1 MKTQTIFFDLDGTL
15 YPDVNGGVWEALRAR
30 IELYMHERIGI
41 PKSKVQER
49 RDSYLR
55 RYGTTLRGLSVDYQ
69 IDPDD
74 YLVYVHDVPIEDLIR
89 PNGKLGDLLSKLRQR
104 KWVFTNSSLEHT
116 RRVLAALG
124 IAAHFDGILDI
135 KAMGYRNKPEPS
147 SYALALERAGQ
158 QDALASLFVDDQ
170 TNNLDPAKK
179 LGASTVLVGSRE
191 PHPAADRSIAMVE
204 ELLVAMPGLI
214 E

>member
-15 YPDVNGGVWEALRAR
+15 YPDVSGGVWESIRGRIEGYMLERVGIPEAKVQALR
-30 IELYMHERIGI
+30 
-41 PKSKVQER
+41 Q
-49 RDSYLR
+49 SYLEQ
-55 RYGTTLRGLSVDYQ
+55 YGSTLRGLSVDYH

-74 YLVYVHDVPIEDLIR
+74 YLVYVHDLPIEEMIR
-89 PNGKLGDLLSKLRQR
+89 PNGKLSDLLSKLRQR

-124 IAAHFDGILDI
+124 IAAHFNGIMDI
-135 KAMGYRNKPEPS
+135 KAMGYRSKPEPG
-147 SYALALERAGQ
+147 SYTLALERAGEKN
-158 QDALASLFVDDQ
+158 ALASLFVDDLG
-170 TNNLDPAKK
+170 NNLDPAKR

-191 PHPAADRSIAMVE
+191 PHPAADHSIATVE
-204 ELLVAMPGLI
+204 ELLAAVPGLI

>member
-1 MKTQTIFFDLDGTL
+1 MLERVGIPEVK
-15 YPDVNGGVWEALRAR
+15 VKALR
-30 IELYMHERIGI
+30 
-41 PKSKVQER
+41 QT
-49 RDSYLR
+49 YLEQ
-55 RYGTTLRGLSVDYQ
+55 YGSTLRGLSTDYQ

-74 YLVYVHDVPIEDLIR
+74 YLVYVHDLPIEEMIR

-124 IAAHFDGILDI
+124 IAAHFDGIVDI
-135 KAMGYRNKPEPS
+135 KAMGYRSKPEPG
-147 SYALALERAGQ
+147 SYTLALERAGQ
-158 QDALASLFVDDQ
+158 QHALASLFVDDQ
-170 TNNLDPAKK
+170 SNNLDPAKK

-191 PHPAADRSIAMVE
+191 PHPVADHSIATVE

>member
-1 MKTQTIFFDLDGTL
+1 VKTQTIFFDLDGTL
-15 YPDVNGGVWEALRAR
+15 YPDVSGGVWEALRGR

-41 PKSKVQER
+41 PKAKVHEL
-49 RDSYLR
+49 RDAYLQ
-55 RYGTTLRGLSVDYQ
+55 RYGTTLRGLTIDYQ

-74 YLVYVHDVPIEDLIR
+74 YLVYVHDIPVEQLIR
-89 PNGKLGDLLSKLRQR
+89 PNGKLGDLLSKLMQR
-104 KWVFTNSSLEHT
+104 KWVFTNSSLEHS

-124 IAAHFDGILDI
+124 IAAHFEGIVDI
-135 KAMGYRNKPEPS
+135 KAMKYRNKPEPS
-147 SYALALERAGQ
+147 SYALALERAGEK
-158 QDALASLFVDDQ
+158 DALTSLFVDDQ

-191 PHPAADRSIAMVE
+191 PHPAADASIAIVE
-204 ELLVAMPGLI
+204 ELLGVMPGLI